1 MVYRVNELPLAFYDH
16 IYDFGQLCNK
26 AEDTTLMNLS
36 TRTAEIEIP
45 CGLREMVRFHH

>member
-26 AEDTTLMNLS
+26 AEDTHIDESVNTDCRNRNSM
-36 TRTAEIEIP
+36 RIA
-45 CGLREMVRFHH
+45 